1 MNVVMEEGS
10 AAGAAAT
17 QPAVAPDEVKAEQ
30 APPPLYTPST
40 PFGSTAPKHPH
51 RGHLNTKRAEESAPP
66 MGWPPG
72 LVPAEPPLPPARS
85 PKKAGGVAAVGRYQ
99 L

>member
-1 MNVVMEEGS
+1 MKFHEISRREIS
-10 AAGAAAT
+10 
-17 QPAVAPDEVKAEQ
+17 DFDF
-30 APPPLYTPST
+30 ST
-40 PFGSTAPKHPH
+40 PIFGSTAPKHPH